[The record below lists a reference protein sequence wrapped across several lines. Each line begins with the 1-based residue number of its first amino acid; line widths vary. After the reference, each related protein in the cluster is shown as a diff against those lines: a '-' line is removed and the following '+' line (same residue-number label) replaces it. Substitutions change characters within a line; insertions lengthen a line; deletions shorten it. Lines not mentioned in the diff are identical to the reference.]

1 MRALLARQRRRLR
14 WLLHPRRD
22 IPVRRFDAP
31 TNGWVDAETATAV
44 ERDDMTL
51 ATYNI
56 WFSDYLADE
65 RYRAIAEVL
74 AADMPD
80 VIVLQEVT
88 TAALTELLAQPWIR
102 QQYYRAAAVGDDF
115 GNYGM
120 LMLSRLPI
128 SRVTYTRLPTSL
140 DRGFLE
146 ADITVNGRPLTICS
160 LHLESGKAA
169 VRLRARQLGRVF
181 EALSAADD
189 VLILGDF
196 NMRDAENPRISAP
209 YVDMWPALRPD
220 DDGFTE
226 DTAINLMRLDAKNKT
241 RQVRF
246 DRILI
251 KGAGWA
257 PAAIKLLGTEP
268 ISDTL
273 PRVFPS
279 DHFGLLCRI
288 VRPTSARRVD

>member
-1 MRALLARQRRRLR
+1 MSESIEAMRALLARQRRRLR
-14 WLLHPRRD
+14 WLLHSRRR
-22 IPVRRFDAP
+22 IPVERSVAL
-31 TNGWVDAETATAV
+31 TNGAAER
-44 ERDDMTL
+44 EELTL

-56 WFSDYLADE
+56 WFSDYFADE

-74 AADMPD
+74 AADTPD

-88 TAALTELLAQPWIR
+88 TAALTTLLAHPGIR
-102 QQYYRAAAVGDDF
+102 EQYYRAAAVGDDF

-128 SRVTYTRLPTSL
+128 SRVTYTRLPTRL
-140 DRGFLE
+140 DRGFLQ
-146 ADITVNGRPLTICS
+146 ADVTVNGRQLTICS
-160 LHLESGKAA
+160 VHLESGKAA
-169 VRLRARQLGRVF
+169 ARLRARQLGRVF
-181 EALSAADD
+181 DALSVTDD
-189 VLILGDF
+189 VVILGDF
-196 NMRDAENPRISAP
+196 NMRDAESPRIAPP

-220 DDGFTE
+220 HDGFTE

-251 KGAGWA
+251 KGAAWA
-257 PAAIKLLGTEP
+257 PATIKLLGTEP
-268 ISDTL
+268 ISDTM

-288 VRPTSARRVD
+288 VRRPAH